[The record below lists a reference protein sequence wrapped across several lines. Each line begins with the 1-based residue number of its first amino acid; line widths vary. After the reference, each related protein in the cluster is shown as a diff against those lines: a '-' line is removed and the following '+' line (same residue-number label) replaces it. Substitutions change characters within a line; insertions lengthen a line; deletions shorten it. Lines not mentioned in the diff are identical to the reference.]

1 MSSPRKP
8 PAPSHPRTW
17 FAALRPPVPA
27 TPYERGLAALDAGRH
42 AEAFE
47 ALSEAVDVAGNPRA
61 RLEARNKRGVVLV
74 ALGRRDEAL
83 ADFRAALVTDERYAP
98 ALVNVGNLLLEDG
111 HVQDAIDHYQA
122 ALRADERH
130 AGAHRN
136 LGIAYKR
143 LGRHA
148 EAVRHL
154 RSAMRLEIRLP
165 LKKRRS

>member
-47 ALSEAVDVAGNPRA
+47 ALSEAVNVAANTRA
-61 RLEARNKRGVVLV
+61 RLEALNKRGGVLI
-74 ALGRRDEAL
+74 ALGRRDGAL
-83 ADFRAALVTDERYAP
+83 GDFCAVLAGDERYAP
-98 ALVNVGNLLLEDG
+98 ALVNVGTLLLEDG
-111 HVQDAIDHYQA
+111 HVQDAIDHYRA

-130 AGAHRN
+130 
-136 LGIAYKR
+136 
-143 LGRHA
+143 
-148 EAVRHL
+148 
-154 RSAMRLEIRLP
+154 
-165 LKKRRS
+165 